1 MIQPSYREF
10 EALANQG
17 NVVPVYEETL
27 MDLETPVSFYNRLRK
42 SGHSFLLESVERSER
57 WARYSFL
64 GTAPEMVFKAWG
76 REVEVT
82 EGRKKRTWTCD
93 DPLKALAEILDG
105 YQPAAGIPDLPFTG
119 GALGYVAYD
128 AVDMLHGVSNP
139 VRRAGSGYP
148 DVYFMLV
155 RTLVSFDNLKH
166 TITIIDNVHIDKG
179 KSPQVLYGEAVAR
192 IERLRSSLRKSP
204 NTLEARGLTGSGES
218 VRYRSNVAP
227 DTFRAMVRQGKEYI
241 AAGDVIQ
248 VVLSQRLEAKTQ
260 AEPLEIYRALRFT
273 NPSPYMFFLELDDL
287 KIIGSSPEILV
298 RLTNGQIALRP
309 IAGTR
314 PRGKDAREERE
325 LEEDL
330 LADPKERAEHIML
343 VDLGRNDVGRVA
355 KVGSVEVDQLMTIE
369 RYSHV
374 MHIVSNIKAELDQ
387 GKTTLELFSSCF
399 PAGTVSG
406 APKIRAM
413 QIISELEPERRGLY
427 AGAVGYLG
435 FNGNLDTCIAIR
447 TITLHNGTAVIQAGA
462 GIVADSDPDTEY
474 QETLNKAR
482 GMLKAIELAESWRKD
497 PCPVP

>member
-10 EALANQG
+10 AELARQG
-17 NVVPVYEETL
+17 NVVPVYEEIL
-27 MDLETPVSFYNRLRK
+27 MDLETPVSFYNRLKK
-42 SGHSFLLESVERSER
+42 SRHSFLLESVEGSER

-76 REVEVT
+76 RQVKIT
-82 EGRKKRTWTCD
+82 RGRKTETRTCD
-93 DPLKALAEILDG
+93 DPLAALAAILEG
-105 YQPAAGIPDLPFTG
+105 YQPAASLPDLPFTG

-128 AVDMLHGVSNP
+128 AVERLHGVPNTEE
-139 VRRAGSGYP
+139 RASRFP
-148 DVYFMLV
+148 DVYFLLA

-166 TITIIDNVHIDKG
+166 TITIIDNVPIEKG
-179 KSPQVLYGEAVAR
+179 AHLRVLYGEAVAR
-192 IERLRSSLRKSP
+192 IDHLRKSLRKAP
-204 NTLEARGLTGSGES
+204 KTLEARSLAGSGAS
-218 VRYRSNVAP
+218 IRYRSNVTP
-227 DTFRAMVRQGKEYI
+227 QKFHAMVRKGKEYI

-248 VVLSQRLEAKTQ
+248 VVLSQRLEAQTRV
-260 AEPLEIYRALRFT
+260 EPFEIYRALRFT
-273 NPSPYMFFLELDDL
+273 NPSPYMFFLELDGL

-298 RLTNGQIALRP
+298 RLTGRQIELRP

-314 PRGKDAREERE
+314 PRGRDAQEERA

-355 KVGSVEVDQLMTIE
+355 TVGSVEVDQLMTIE

-374 MHIVSNIKAELDQ
+374 MHIVSNIKGELAP
-387 GKTTLELFSSCF
+387 GKTPLDLFSACF

-406 APKIRAM
+406 APKVRAM
-413 QIISELEPERRGLY
+413 QIISEMEPQRRGLY
-427 AGAVGYLG
+427 AGAVGYLS

-447 TITLHNGTAVIQAGA
+447 TITVHKGAAVIQAGA
-462 GIVADSDPDTEY
+462 GIVADSDPATEY

-482 GMLKAIELAESWRKD
+482 GMLKAIELAESWREEE
-497 PCPVP
+497 

>member
-1 MIQPSYREF
+1 MILPSYRDF
-10 EALANQG
+10 TALARRG
-17 NVVPVYEETL
+17 NLVPVYEEIL

-42 SGHSFLLESVERSER
+42 NRYSFLLESVEGSER

-76 REVEVT
+76 REVQVT
-82 EGRKKRTWTCD
+82 RGRKTQSWTCD
-93 DPLKALAEILDG
+93 NPLQAVEEILDQ
-105 YQPAAGIPDLPFTG
+105 YRPAATLPDLPFTG

-128 AVDMLHGVSNP
+128 AVERLHRVPNAAE
-139 VRRAGSGYP
+139 RAAGAP
-148 DVYFMLV
+148 DVFFLLV

-166 TITIIDNVHIDKG
+166 TITIIDNVHVEKG
-179 KSPQVLYGEAVAR
+179 KRLRDLYQEARAR
-192 IERLRSSLRKSP
+192 IEKLRSSLRKPSK
-204 NTLEARGLTGSGES
+204 TLEARRLPRSAAK
-218 VRYRSNVAP
+218 VRFRSNVTPRA
-227 DTFRAMVRQGKEYI
+227 FHAMVRKGKEYI

-248 VVLSQRLEAKTQ
+248 VVLSQRLETRTR

-298 RLTNGQIALRP
+298 RLTGRNIALRP

-314 PRGKDAREERE
+314 PRGRDPQEEKD
-325 LEEDL
+325 LEENL

-343 VDLGRNDVGRVA
+343 VDLGRNDLGRVA
-355 KVGSVEVDQLMTIE
+355 EVGSVEVDQLMTIE

-374 MHIVSNIKAELDQ
+374 MHIVSNVKGELARGRTPLD
-387 GKTTLELFSSCF
+387 LFVSCF

-413 QIISELEPERRGLY
+413 QIISELEPQRRGLY
-427 AGAVGYLG
+427 AGAIGYLG
-435 FNGNLDTCIAIR
+435 FNRNLDTCIVIR
-447 TITLHNGTAVIQAGA
+447 TITVRGDTAVIQAGA
-462 GIVADSDPDTEY
+462 GIVADSDPRNEY

-482 GMLKAIELAESWRKD
+482 GMLKAIELAESWERD
-497 PCPVP
+497 R